1 MFSDIYSKSEAPKH
15 RLRLCLTTLLVGLLL
30 GSTSSVS
37 AMSSRDINRMH
48 TLVFNIPLSQFMES
62 SRRLAPND
70 RDFEW
75 SSDLC
80 SAPMIGS
87 TGRSYDF
94 RNSCRRHDFAYRNF
108 KRANRD
114 ESCSPSTST
123 NTCTPTRSLSG
134 QWWNSDIRHRIDRQ
148 FLSDM
153 TFQCSTRPMTER
165 LPCLAW
171 AQVFY
176 RSVRIA
182 GGP

>member
-1 MFSDIYSKSEAPKH
+1 MSPDIHLNSEIPKS
-15 RLRLCLTTLLVGLLL
+15 RLRPCITALIAGLILS
-30 GSTSSVS
+30 STGSVS
-37 AMSSRDINRMH
+37 AMPTRDINRLH

-62 SRRLAPND
+62 SRRLTPND
-70 RDFEW
+70 RGFDW

-108 KRANRD
+108 KKANRD
-114 ESCSPSTST
+114 ESCSSSTSA
-123 NTCTPTRSLSG
+123 NTCLTPRSFSG
-134 QWWNSDIRHRIDRQ
+134 QWWNSAIRHRIDRQ

-153 TFQCSTRPMTER
+153 TNQCSIRSMSER

>member
-1 MFSDIYSKSEAPKH
+1 MSPDIHLNSEKSKN
-15 RLRLCLTTLLVGLLL
+15 RLRLCITALLAGLIL
-30 GSTSSVS
+30 GSAGSVS
-37 AMSSRDINRMH
+37 AMPTRDINRLH
-48 TLVFNIPLSQFMES
+48 TLVFNIPLSLFMES
-62 SRRLAPND
+62 ARRLTPHD
-70 RDFEW
+70 RGFDW

-94 RNSCRRHDFAYRNF
+94 LNSCRRHDFAYRNF
-108 KRANRD
+108 KKANRD
-114 ESCSPSTST
+114 ESCSPSTSPS
-123 NTCTPTRSLSG
+123 TCTPSRSLSD
-134 QWWNSDIRHRIDRQ
+134 QWWNSTMRHRIDRQ

-153 TFQCSTRPMTER
+153 TNQCSTRPMSER
-165 LPCLAW
+165 LSCLAW

>member
-1 MFSDIYSKSEAPKH
+1 MGPDIHSKSEIPKN
-15 RLRLCLTTLLVGLLL
+15 RLWLGITALLAGLIL
-30 GSTSSVS
+30 GSTGSVS
-37 AMSSRDINRMH
+37 AMPTRDINRLH
-48 TLVFNIPLSQFMES
+48 TLVFNIPLSLFMES
-62 SRRLAPND
+62 ARRLNPND
-70 RDFEW
+70 QGFDW

-108 KRANRD
+108 KKANRD
-114 ESCSPSTST
+114 ESCSLSTST
-123 NTCTPTRSLSG
+123 NTCTPARSLSG
-134 QWWNSDIRHRIDRQ
+134 QWWNSTIRHRIDRQ

-153 TFQCSTRPMTER
+153 TFQCSSRPTTER

-171 AQVFY
+171 AHVFY